1 MLLKCKN
8 KQDIS
13 SILEKLQA
21 VKEKINNKKPRSTS
35 WVYSRP
41 NRFRT

>member
-13 SILEKLQA
+13 SILKKLQA
-21 VKEKINNKKPRSTS
+21 VKEKINNKKPRSIS

-41 NRFRT
+41 TRFRT